1 MPFAKKWLFLFKI
14 RSFFSPAPLAYNN
27 LMLPIDLLQSE
38 HRMIERM
45 LGLLR
50 EELNTINKLKRVNL
64 NLLETTVDFFRFYA
78 DRCHHG
84 KEEFILFRTL
94 EKKNLTPELEKIM
107 GELVDNHVKTREWID
122 SLQSVTRRFA
132 KGEKGAIR
140 ELQQLL
146 EDMTANAPKHMEKE
160 EKRLF
165 GPAMQLL
172 SQEEKDAL
180 VREEYELDRTL
191 IHEKYKLI
199 IEKLEKAPSDSTQ
212 KTKIIESGR

>member
-1 MPFAKKWLFLFKI
+1 
-14 RSFFSPAPLAYNN
+14 
-27 LMLPIDLLQSE
+27 MLPIDPLQSE

-45 LGLLR
+45 LGLLS
-50 EELNTINKLKRVNL
+50 EELSTMKKLKRVNL
-64 NLLETTVDFFRFYA
+64 NLLEAAVDFFRFYA

-84 KEEFILFRTL
+84 KEEFILFRKL
-94 EKKNLTPELEKIM
+94 EKKDLTPELQKIM
-107 GELVDNHVKTREWID
+107 EELVDNHVKTREWID
-122 SLQSVTRRFA
+122 NLQSITRRYA

-146 EDMTANAPKHMEKE
+146 EDMTVNAPKHMEKE

-165 GPAMQLL
+165 APAMQYL
-172 SQEEKDAL
+172 SQEEKDSL
-180 VREEYELDRTL
+180 VRDEYELDRTL

-199 IEKLEKAPSDSTQ
+199 IEKLEKAPGEATQ